1 MASPVL
7 QESLRLYRQLLTR
20 VRPHARLLVGSQLAL
35 ALVAALAPV
44 LPALLT
50 PLLDGSFVAG
60 RSDERLWVPLALVG
74 VSALIGLLEYGG
86 NLALATVG
94 TRVVR
99 DLRNEMFRHLVRL
112 PASFYDGTSTGVLI
126 SKITYDAQQTMGAA
140 TQVLQVLVKD
150 GITVLALLG
159 FLLWLDWHLVLV
171 LAALV
176 PALWATVRAVSARLR
191 HTSHVLQESM
201 GEVTQV
207 VEEAVAGQRVVKV
220 HGGQEHEC
228 ARLAQAAQRAARA
241 AIRVEKAGL
250 ANGPLVQFILACG
263 IALLVW
269 FAAGRATAGGL
280 TVGEF
285 ASFFTAVTMIV
296 APIKR
301 LTAVNQQFQ
310 RGLAAASSIFELL
323 RAEVEED
330 LGQLDLPRVRGEI
343 RFEDVSFRYP
353 HGHALAIDGMNLSV
367 SAGRTLAIIGAS
379 GSGKSTLVGLLTRL
393 YRPSAG
399 RITLDGIDLALVRLQ
414 GLRRNLALVSQ
425 EVVLFNDTLRNN
437 IAYGSLRGT
446 ALADVRH
453 AADAA
458 HALEFIETLPAGFD
472 TLVGERGVRLSGGQ
486 RQRIAIARALLKD
499 APVLILDEATSAL
512 DSESEQHIQS
522 ALDRLRRGRT
532 CVIIAHRLST
542 IEHADQ
548 VAVLDHGRLVEFGSP
563 AELLRRDGH
572 YARLRRLQFGAP

>member
-150 GITVLALLG
+150 GITVLALLV

>member
-1 MASPVL
+1 MPSPAL
-7 QESLRLYRQLLTR
+7 MDSLRLYGRLLTR
-20 VRPHARLLVGSQLAL
+20 VRPHARMLLASQLAL
-35 ALVAALAPV
+35 ALVAALGPV

-50 PLLDGSFVAG
+50 PLLDGTFVAG
-60 RSDERLWVPLALVG
+60 RAVEGLWVPLALVG
-74 VSALIGLLEYGG
+74 VSALIGVLEYGG

-150 GITVLALLG
+150 GITVVALLA
-159 FLLWLDWHLVLV
+159 FLLWVDWHLVLV
-171 LAALV
+171 LVALL
-176 PALWATVRAVSARLR
+176 PALWAAVRAVSARLR
-191 HTSHVLQESM
+191 HTSHALQESM

-207 VEEAVAGQRVVKV
+207 VEEAVAGHRVVKV
-220 HGGQEHEC
+220 HGGQEHES
-228 ARLAQAAQRAARA
+228 ARLEQAAQRAARA
-241 AIRVEKAGL
+241 TIRVEKAGL

-263 IALLVW
+263 IALVVW
-269 FAAGRATAGGL
+269 FAAGRAAAGGL
-280 TVGEF
+280 SVGEF
-285 ASFFTAVTMIV
+285 VSFFTAVTMIV

-323 RAEVEED
+323 GAQPEED
-330 LGQLDLPRVRGEI
+330 LGHVELPRVRGEI
-343 RFEDVSFRYP
+343 RFEGVSFRYP
-353 HGHALAIDGMNLSV
+353 HGHAMALDAV
-367 SAGRTLAIIGAS
+367 SLGVAPGSTLAIIGAS

-393 YRPSAG
+393 YRPDAG
-399 RITLDGIDLALVRLQ
+399 RITLDGVDLALVRLTS
-414 GLRRNLALVSQ
+414 LRRNLALVSQ
-425 EVVLFNDTLRNN
+425 DVVLFNDTLRNN

-446 ALADVRH
+446 ALADVRR
-453 AADAA
+453 AAGAA
-458 HALEFIETLPAGFD
+458 HALEFIEALPAGFD

-512 DSESEQHIQS
+512 DSESERHIQV
-522 ALDRLRRGRT
+522 ALEVLRRGRT
-532 CVIIAHRLST
+532 CVVIAHRLST
-542 IEHADQ
+542 IEHADR

-563 AELLRRDGH
+563 GDLLRSDGH
-572 YARLRRLQFGAP
+572 YARLRRLQYGGA

>member
-1 MASPVL
+1 
-7 QESLRLYRQLLTR
+7 
-20 VRPHARLLVGSQLAL
+20 
-35 ALVAALAPV
+35 
-44 LPALLT
+44 
-50 PLLDGSFVAG
+50 
-60 RSDERLWVPLALVG
+60 
-74 VSALIGLLEYGG
+74 
-86 NLALATVG
+86 
-94 TRVVR
+94 
-99 DLRNEMFRHLVRL
+99 
-112 PASFYDGTSTGVLI
+112 
-126 SKITYDAQQTMGAA
+126 
-140 TQVLQVLVKD
+140 
-150 GITVLALLG
+150 
-159 FLLWLDWHLVLV
+159 
-171 LAALV
+171 
-176 PALWATVRAVSARLR
+176 
-191 HTSHVLQESM
+191 
-201 GEVTQV
+201 
-207 VEEAVAGQRVVKV
+207 
-220 HGGQEHEC
+220 
-228 ARLAQAAQRAARA
+228 
-241 AIRVEKAGL
+241 
-250 ANGPLVQFILACG
+250 
-263 IALLVW
+263 
-269 FAAGRATAGGL
+269 
-280 TVGEF
+280 
-285 ASFFTAVTMIV
+285 
-296 APIKR
+296 
-301 LTAVNQQFQ
+301 FQ

-330 LGQLDLPRVRGEI
+330 LGQLELPRVRGEI

-353 HGHALAIDGMNLSV
+353 HGHALAIDGVNLGV

-393 YRPSAG
+393 YRPSSG
-399 RITLDGIDLALVRLQ
+399 RITLDGIDLAEVRLQ

-446 ALADVRH
+446 ALADVRN

-512 DSESEQHIQS
+512 DSESEQHIQA

-563 AELLRRDGH
+563 ADLLRRDGH

>member
-1 MASPVL
+1 MPAPVL
-7 QESLRLYRQLLTR
+7 RESLELYGRLLRR
-20 VRPHARLLVGSQLAL
+20 VRPHARLLLASQLAL
-35 ALVAALAPV
+35 ALVAALGPV

-60 RSDERLWVPLALVG
+60 RAEERLWVPLALIG

-94 TRVVR
+94 ARVVR

-150 GITVLALLG
+150 GLTVVALVA

-171 LAALV
+171 LTALV
-176 PALWATVRAVSARLR
+176 PALWAAVRAVSARLR
-191 HTSHVLQESM
+191 DTSHALQESM
-201 GEVTQV
+201 GDVTQV
-207 VEEAVAGQRVVKV
+207 VEEAVAGHRVVKV

-228 ARLAQAAQRAARA
+228 VRLEQAARRAAKA

-269 FAAGRATAGGL
+269 FAAGRAAASGL
-280 TVGEF
+280 SVGEF

-310 RGLAAASSIFELL
+310 RGLAAAGSIFDLL
-323 RAEVEED
+323 RAAPEED
-330 LGQLDLPRVRGEI
+330 LGRVELPRVRGEI
-343 RFEDVSFRYP
+343 RFEGVNFRYP
-353 HGHALAIDGMNLSV
+353 HGHALAIEDLSFEV
-367 SAGRTLAIIGAS
+367 GAGSTLAIIGPS

-393 YRPSAG
+393 YQPESG
-399 RITLDGIDLALVRLQ
+399 RITIDGVDLSSVRLQ
-414 GLRRNLALVSQ
+414 SLRRNLALVSQ
-425 EVVLFNDTLRNN
+425 DVVLFNDTLRNN

-446 ALADVRH
+446 PLADVRR
-453 AADAA
+453 AAAAA
-458 HALEFIETLPAGFD
+458 HALPFIEALPAGFD
-472 TLVGERGVRLSGGQ
+472 TQVGERGVRLSGGQ

-512 DSESEQHIQS
+512 DSESEQHIQA
-522 ALDRLRRGRT
+522 ALEALRRGRT
-532 CVIIAHRLST
+532 CVVIAHRLST
-542 IEHADQ
+542 IEHADR
-548 VAVLDHGRLVEFGSP
+548 VAVLDHGRLVEFGTP
-563 AELLRRDGH
+563 AELQSRDGH
-572 YARLRRLQFGAP
+572 YARLRRLQYGAG